1 MKLAREVV
9 LSASPLQV
17 WTVLW
22 DVPRMVACVPGCVDA
37 RELEPGRRWE
47 ARMRQRVGPFTLSL
61 PLLVEVLEVEAPRR
75 LALTATGRDPI
86 AAASVSM
93 RVGLELAPEASGTRL
108 TVDAE
113 ARVLGKLGALGHGV
127 IQRKAEESLEEFLT
141 GLRRAV
147 EG

>member
-47 ARMRQRVGPFTLSL
+47 ARMTQRVGPFTLSL
-61 PLLVEVLEVEAPRR
+61 PLLVEAQEVEAPRR

-93 RVGLELAPEASGTRL
+93 RVGLELVPADAGTRL
-108 TVDAE
+108 TVDAD

-141 GLRRAV
+141 RLRRAV